1 MSGQPLR
8 VAVVTQESR
17 AGAWVAEQARR
28 RKGIEVVS
36 TSAEA
41 FVLVTPADEVPAG
54 MGEVISPGW
63 RARPVA
69 FVTYGS
75 GSGAV
80 EQLRSIFSEM
90 HVVMVGLTAAA
101 YDSSAAAAMFEQL
114 EWWGRA
120 LRDGRSS

>member
-1 MSGQPLR
+1 MQPLR

-17 AGAWVAEQARR
+17 VGAWVVEQARR

-54 MGEVISPGW
+54 MGGVISPGW
-63 RARPVA
+63 RAKPVA
-69 FVTYGS
+69 FVTYGA
-75 GSGAV
+75 GDGAV
-80 EQLRSIFSEM
+80 EQLRSIFSEL
-90 HVVMVGLTAAA
+90 HVVMVGFTAAA
-101 YDSSAAAAMFEQL
+101 FDTAAVAAMFEQV

-120 LRDGRSS
+120 LRDRRS